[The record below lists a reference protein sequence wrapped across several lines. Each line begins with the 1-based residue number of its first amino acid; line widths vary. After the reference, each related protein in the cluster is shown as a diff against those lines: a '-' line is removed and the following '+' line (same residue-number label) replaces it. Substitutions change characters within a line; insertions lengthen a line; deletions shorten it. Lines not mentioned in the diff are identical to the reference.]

1 MEATQREIV
10 ASGEAYVDE
19 THMLVKCDIEEEA
32 RHRNELIR
40 EGKATGKPFPL
51 KDEGPMQDDDI
62 VRLSS
67 NLIELDSKTIKNRKR
82 MMIFKYL
89 FVLLYSKNKQKGI
102 MARIGYAR
110 VSTTGQ
116 NLDMQIAALEKSNCD
131 RIFVEKVSGV
141 KERPELQAA
150 LKYMRTGD
158 TLIVYKFDRIGRS
171 LKDLVN
177 IFADLQRR
185 DITLISLKDNIN
197 ATTNSGKFMMNVFA
211 ALAEFERTIIIER
224 CQSGRAEAK
233 RKGKKGNT

>member
-1 MEATQREIV
+1 
-10 ASGEAYVDE
+10 
-19 THMLVKCDIEEEA
+19 
-32 RHRNELIR
+32 
-40 EGKATGKPFPL
+40 
-51 KDEGPMQDDDI
+51 
-62 VRLSS
+62 
-67 NLIELDSKTIKNRKR
+67 
-82 MMIFKYL
+82 
-89 FVLLYSKNKQKGI
+89 

-150 LKYMRTGD
+150 LKYMRAGD

-177 IFADLQRR
+177 IFADLQKR
-185 DITLISLKDNIN
+185 DITQ
-197 ATTNSGKFMMNVFA
+197 FMMNVFA

-233 RKGKKGNT
+233 RKGKKFGRPKGIPKDKIAACSSLYMSGLTIAAIQQQLCIRSKSTVYRLLRINGIEPSRR